1 MTGEERASPATGL
14 TGRPGAELVLRVVSA
29 LVLAP
34 LALGAVILGGWAFV
48 VFWSLAAIGVYW
60 EWTRFIFGAAGLL
73 RGIGIAALAVAG
85 LLAGA
90 GYAGAALVVLAL
102 GAVAAGLASPDRA
115 LWALGGVA
123 YAGTVLA
130 GPVLLRRDAELG
142 VVALIFLFAVVWA
155 TDIVAYFAGRLIGG
169 PKLAPGISPKKTWSG
184 AIGGA
189 LGAVGAA
196 AAVAAGAGLTNPL
209 AVCGLALLLSTACQ
223 AGDLFESAVKR
234 RFGVKDSSRI
244 IPGHGGLMDR
254 LDGFLAAAGA
264 AAILGVAREGLDG
277 AARGL
282 LVW

>member
-1 MTGEERASPATGL
+1 VTGEERAPAKGV
-14 TGRPGAELVLRVVSA
+14 TGRSELAWRVVSA

-34 LALGAVILGGWAFV
+34 LAIGAVILGGWPFV
-48 VFWSLAAIGVYW
+48 VFWSLAAVGVYW
-60 EWTRFIFGAAGLL
+60 EWTAFIFGAARLL
-73 RGIGIAALAVAG
+73 RGIGIAALALAG
-85 LLAGA
+85 VLAGA
-90 GYAGAALVVLAL
+90 GYAGAALTVLAA
-102 GAVAAGLASPDRA
+102 GALAAGFAVDRVDRA
-115 LWALGGVA
+115 RWAVGGVA
-123 YAGTVLA
+123 YAAVVLA
-130 GPVLLRRDAELG
+130 GPVLLRRDADLG
-142 VVALIFLFAVVWA
+142 MVALIFLFAVVWA

-189 LGAVGAA
+189 VGAIA
-196 AAVAAGAGLTNPL
+196 AGLAVAAAAGLTNPL
-209 AVCGLALLLSTACQ
+209 AGCGLALLLSTACQ

-254 LDGFLAAAGA
+254 LDGFLAAAGVA
-264 AAILGVAREGLDG
+264 ALLGVARGGLDG